1 MSALTEVY
9 PDLDREHFKDL
20 IGNLNWNKFA
30 ERITSQL
37 STNANL
43 TAEQKRLLQV
53 NLVVALIR
61 SNQWEQAKK
70 EVEKIGKSA
79 KGLAAFFLLKDKKY
93 DEALQ

>member
-1 MSALTEVY
+1 M
-9 PDLDREHFKDL
+9 
-20 IGNLNWNKFA
+20 
-30 ERITSQL
+30 
-37 STNANL
+37 
-43 TAEQKRLLQV
+43 
-53 NLVVALIR
+53 VVALIR